1 MLMFTARRTRSVS
14 RQRTRVLNRELAHQP
29 CIESPSS
36 TSAHELSVLNR
47 ELAHQPCIESPRA
60 DSFSISALC
69 QRTRVLNRE
78 LCIESPS
85 SRAHV
90 NELVF

>member
-14 RQRTRVLNRELAHQP
+14 RQRTR
-29 CIESPSS
+29 
-36 TSAHELSVLNR
+36 VLNR

-85 SRAHV
+85 SRAHQPCIESALCLTRSV
-90 NELVF
+90 SRQRTRVLNRAPRVF

>member
-14 RQRTRVLNRELAHQP
+14 RQRTR
-29 CIESPSS
+29 
-36 TSAHELSVLNR
+36 VLNR

-78 LCIESPS
+78 LAHQPCIESPS
-85 SRAHV
+85 SMY
-90 NELVF
+90 